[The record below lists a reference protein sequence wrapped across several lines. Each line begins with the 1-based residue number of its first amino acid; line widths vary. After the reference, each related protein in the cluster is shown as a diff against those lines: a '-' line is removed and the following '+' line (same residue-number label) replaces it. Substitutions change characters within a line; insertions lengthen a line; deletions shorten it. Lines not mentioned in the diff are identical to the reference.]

1 MFLNF
6 VIMIAQREQ
15 VLPNKLNAR
24 LAGSA
29 MAGICEL
36 ALFHPV
42 DTISKRLMNSKVDLS
57 RDNFKTVL
65 FQDKANLSFF
75 QRAASLYPGLGYGAL
90 YKVSQR
96 VYKFGGQPFVNEL
109 IQNRIFDK
117 SERTRSQQF
126 WTNALAGSLVGAGE
140 VTLLPF
146 DVLKI
151 KSQTNAEYRKMTF
164 SEIVRKEG
172 VSGLYAGAGITAM
185 RNIFGSFMLFGVNS
199 FVKQTMEDGGAKPG
213 FAKLAISSTAG
224 SVCSILVACP
234 LDVVKTRMQSGNFSG
249 QSATSIISGIAREEG
264 LGAFFKGAI
273 PKVFTVGPKLVFSFT
288 LAQYLISMFS
298 SEL

>member
-1 MFLNF
+1 
-6 VIMIAQREQ
+6 MIAQREQ
-15 VLPNKLNAR
+15 VVPSKFNAR

-29 MAGICEL
+29 LAGMCEL
-36 ALFHPV
+36 SLFHPV
-42 DTISKRLMNSKVDLS
+42 DTISKRLMNSQVDLT
-57 RDNFKTVL
+57 RLNFHTVI
-65 FQDKANLSFF
+65 FQDKANSNFLSK
-75 QRAASLYPGLGYGAL
+75 AASLFPGFGYGAL

-96 VYKFGGQPFVNEL
+96 IYKFGGQPFVNEM
-109 IQNRIFDK
+109 IQKRVFEK
-117 SERTRSQQF
+117 SSERTRTQQF

-151 KSQTNAEYRKMTF
+151 KSQTNAEYRKMAF
-164 SEIVRKEG
+164 LDIVKKEG

-185 RNIFGSFMLFGVNS
+185 RNILGSFMLFGVNS

-213 FAKLAISSTAG
+213 FVKLAVSSTAG
-224 SVCSILVACP
+224 SICSILVACP

-249 QSATSIISGIAREEG
+249 KSATMIIGDIAKNEG
-264 LGAFFKGAI
+264 LGAFFKGAV
-273 PKVFTVGPKLVFSFT
+273 PKVCTVGPKLVFSFT

-298 SEL
+298 REL